1 MKALERY
8 FMVDNFFDFVT
19 VLPVYDYMTQP
30 FRSRASLWLAG
41 FAIAFAL
48 VALFPSHAVRMA
60 GLIVVKRRK
69 DGGSDIQA
77 TEAGRAYAARII
89 ASAAAHG
96 RLFK

>member
-1 MKALERY
+1 MALTIGDRGKALLVEVSGGPAGAWQVMQR
-8 FMVDNFFDFVT
+8 
-19 VLPVYDYMTQP
+19 Q
-30 FRSRASLWLAG
+30 RSYALRSPIESL
-41 FAIAFAL
+41 
-48 VALFPSHAVRMA
+48 RMA

-89 ASAAAHG
+89 ASAAAQG